1 MPDDAFDFSED
12 SNVVPL
18 PTKEVPRP
26 EKPYDDPSA
35 RYRLD
40 EFLDA
45 HLEVP
50 PTLIEGI
57 TPGGTV
63 MVLAGQHKVGKT
75 LMMTQLAMSVASGKP
90 FLGFETEQTK
100 VLYLNFEVA
109 GWSFRNRLKQQL
121 WGFGKSHGTKAVE
134 DIKENLYVRSLP
146 KLRLN
151 NPSQLTQLGEW
162 VKDEDIGLVII
173 DPIRGSFIGNRNS
186 DEEVDR
192 VMQDIIE
199 KVVGVSGATVLLGHH
214 MRKPPPG
221 ERVSGSSWEVKGSS
235 SWADAADAIVTL
247 RWDKTQ
253 KLYRYV
259 GFTLRHYDSPDD
271 MTLELASSTLLFEV
285 SEGPVSDRELLRRA
299 FQVEEHGKPE
309 LELTMNELCD
319 KLDRPKST
327 VHRWLSEGDHPVEQV
342 GSGRGTRYRWVHE
355 S

>member
-1 MPDDAFDFSED
+1 MVSDEFDFSDDRE
-12 SNVVPL
+12 L
-18 PTKEVPRP
+18 PRP
-26 EKPYDDPSA
+26 PKPYDDPSA

-45 HLEVP
+45 NLEVP
-50 PTLIEGI
+50 PPLLDGI
-57 TPGGTV
+57 LPGGTV

-75 LMMTQLAMSVASGKP
+75 LMMTQLAMAVASGTP
-90 FLGFETEQTK
+90 FIGFETHKTK

-121 WGFGKSHGTKAVE
+121 YGYGKRHGGKAVE
-134 DIKENLYVRSLP
+134 DIKANLYVRSLP
-146 KLRLN
+146 KLKLN
-151 NPSQLTQLGEW
+151 NPTQLTQLGQWAKE
-162 VKDEDIGLVII
+162 EGIGLIVI
-173 DPIRGSFIGNRNS
+173 DPIRGAFLGNRNS

-192 VMQDIIE
+192 VMQNIIE
-199 KVVGVSGATVLLGHH
+199 EVVGASGAAVVLGHH

-253 KLYRYV
+253 KLYRYMS
-259 GFTLRHYDSPDD
+259 FTLRHYDSPDD
-271 MTLELASSTLLFEV
+271 IALELTGSSLLFEL

-309 LELTMNELCD
+309 LELTMKELAE

-327 VHRWLSEGDHPVEQV
+327 VHRWISEGDHPIEVV
-342 GSGRGTRYRWVHE
+342 GSGKGTRYRWRHE
-355 S
+355 DGD